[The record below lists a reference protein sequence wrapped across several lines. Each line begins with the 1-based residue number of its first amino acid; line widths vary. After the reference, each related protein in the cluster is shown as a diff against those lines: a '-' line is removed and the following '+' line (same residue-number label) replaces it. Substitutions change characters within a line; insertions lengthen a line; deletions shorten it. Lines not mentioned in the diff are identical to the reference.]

1 MTTTSNT
8 ALAIRLRLL
17 ADEMETLG
25 ADLDYYGGLA
35 EWATHG
41 REMVGAAE
49 IARGWANAIEGQ
61 SCKS

>member
-1 MTTTSNT
+1 MSTTTNP

-35 EWATHG
+35 EWAKHG

-49 IARGWANAIEGQ
+49 IARVWAEQIEAQ
-61 SCKS
+61 S

>member
-1 MTTTSNT
+1 MNTTTNP

-17 ADEMETLG
+17 ADEMEVLG

-35 EWATHG
+35 EWALHG

-49 IARGWANAIEGQ
+49 IAREWAKKIEAQ
-61 SCKS
+61 A